1 MNRASN
7 TQPLET
13 PAKDRGNGLYFL
25 LKTIVRRRSAPKEL
39 PAKTSLIRESI
50 VLLVFCFLSVAI
62 FFLLYTHLVPRH

>member
-25 LKTIVRRRSAPKEL
+25 LKTIVRRSTPKEL

-62 FFLLYTHLVPRH
+62 FFLLYTHLVPHH